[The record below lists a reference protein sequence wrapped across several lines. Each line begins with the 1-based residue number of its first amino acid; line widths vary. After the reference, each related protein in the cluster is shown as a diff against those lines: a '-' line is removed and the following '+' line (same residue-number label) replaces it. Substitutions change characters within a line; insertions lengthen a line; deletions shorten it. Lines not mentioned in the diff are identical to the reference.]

1 MKLAWQNII
10 HDRARF
16 SVTVLGVSFAVF
28 LMVFQGSL
36 LAGFLQAAS
45 RLIDASDSD
54 IWITARGVQAFEF
67 GTPIE
72 GRVREMAA
80 GVPGVLETSRV
91 CMAFAVY
98 RTPRGKQQVVALVGA
113 DPNIGGH
120 FPVPEAPRGGG
131 AHSPGAGAA
140 ISPDAV
146 LYDVS
151 DRKQV
156 EVTDLPAEVE
166 INRHRAIIE
175 REIQGY
181 GAFLGVP
188 FLFTSYRNATRYMGF
203 GPEDAM
209 YILLRVGNG
218 YSVPAVEQELKTR
231 LPEVDV
237 LTQSEFSRKS
247 RIYWT
252 IKTGAGGAILTAAV
266 LGFLIGLVVVSQT
279 VYANTM
285 ENIEEYATLKALGA
299 SQTFVARVVLTQA
312 LICGALG
319 SVLGLLAVVPTI
331 RYTKSLI
338 SWIFMP
344 WWLLLVM
351 VLPSLAMCSLASIAS
366 VRSALTV
373 EPGRVFRA

>member
-1 MKLAWQNII
+1 MKLALQNIL
-10 HDRARF
+10 HDRGRF

-36 LAGFLQAAS
+36 LSGFLQAAS

-67 GTPIE
+67 GTALE
-72 GRVREMAA
+72 SRVREMAA
-80 GVPGVLETSRV
+80 GVPGVTDTSRV

-98 RTPRGKQQVVALVGA
+98 RTPVGKQQVVALVGA
-113 DPNIGGH
+113 DPGVGRR
-120 FPVPEAPRGGG
+120 FPVPDRLE
-131 AHSPGAGAA
+131 SAGEM
-140 ISPDAV
+140 SPDAV

-151 DRKQV
+151 DRKQIDV
-156 EVTDLPAEVE
+156 NELPAEVE
-166 INRHRAIIE
+166 INRHRASIE
-175 REIQGY
+175 REIRGY

-188 FLFTSYRNATRYMGF
+188 FLFTSYRNAVRYMDS
-203 GPEDAM
+203 GPEQGM
-209 YILLRVGNG
+209 YILLRVDQSSAISQVQQN
-218 YSVPAVEQELKTR
+218 LKQR

-237 LTQSEFSRKS
+237 LNQDEFAHKS
-247 RIYWT
+247 RMYWT

-279 VYANTM
+279 IYANTM

-299 SQTFVARVVLTQA
+299 SQAFVARIVLSQA
-312 LICGALG
+312 LICGMIG
-319 SVLGLLAVVPTI
+319 SVLGLLAVIPSI
-331 RYTKSLI
+331 NYAKSLI
-338 SWIFMP
+338 PWIHAP
-344 WWLLLVM
+344 WWLPGAM
-351 VLPSLAMCSLASIAS
+351 VVPSLAMCSLASIVS

>member
-10 HDRARF
+10 HDRSRF

-36 LAGFLQAAS
+36 LVGFLRAAS

-67 GTPIE
+67 GTTLE
-72 GRVREMAA
+72 SRVREMAA
-80 GVPGVLETSRV
+80 GVPGVMQTDRV

-98 RTPRGKQQVVALVGA
+98 RTPKGKQQVVALVGS
-113 DPNIGGH
+113 DPNVGKR
-120 FPVPEAPRGGG
+120 FPVPDVPE
-131 AHSPGAGAA
+131 SAGE

-151 DRKQV
+151 DRDLIAV
-156 EVTDLPAEVE
+156 PALPAEVE
-166 INRHRAIIE
+166 INRHRASIE
-175 REIQGY
+175 REIRGY

-188 FLFTSYRNATRYMGF
+188 FLFTSYRNAVRYMDF
-203 GPEDAM
+203 GPEQGM
-209 YILLRVGNG
+209 YILLRVDQS
-218 YSVPAVEQELKTR
+218 YSISQVQQNLQQR

-237 LTQSEFSRKS
+237 LTQSEFAHTSRM
-247 RIYWT
+247 YWT
-252 IKTGAGGAILTAAV
+252 MKTGAGGAILTAAV

-279 VYANTM
+279 IYANTM

-299 SQTFVARVVLTQA
+299 SQTFVARIVLSQA
-312 LICGALG
+312 LICGVLG
-319 SVLGLLAVVPTI
+319 SILGLLAAIPSIV
-331 RYTKSLI
+331 YAKSLI
-338 SWIFMP
+338 PWIYAP
-344 WWLLLVM
+344 WWLPAIM
-351 VLPSLAMCSLASIAS
+351 VVPSLLMCSLASIAS